1 MPFSNPELSWRQHYA
16 ALYRLGLPLVGAQ
29 MAQMAI
35 HATDIAMVGRIG
47 APELAAT
54 ALATNYF
61 FLIYMFGSGFLIAL
75 SPIVAQAF
83 GSGDERAVRRSTRM
97 GLWFAASYG
106 VICVP
111 ALLAVEPVLLWLG
124 QDPKLAAIAA
134 DYMRIAAF
142 GMVPALIFITF
153 RSFLG
158 AIDRASVLM
167 WASFAAVALNAALN
181 YVFIFG
187 KFGFPSMGVPG
198 SALGSVLTNIFIAI
212 AVGLYVAFEARAK
225 AYEIFVRFWR
235 ADWPV
240 LGVVLKLGLPIS
252 LTIIAE
258 VMMFQFASILAGW
271 LGVVQ
276 LAAHS
281 IVMQLISFSFMVPL
295 GLASAATIRVGQ
307 AIGGGNYGD
316 ADRAAR
322 ASLYTAIGAA
332 ALTIMVFLTI
342 PEMLIGIFLAKTD
355 PLLGPTLL
363 AAVPLLM
370 IAAAF
375 NLFDGTQAIAAGNL
389 RGLKDTRAPMLIA
402 IGSYWG
408 IGMPLAYLFAF
419 TLVWQTPG
427 IWIGLACGL
436 LCTAILLNWRFFTKL
451 AASGHSMQSAVA
463 A

>member
-1 MPFSNPELSWRQHYA
+1 MSNIPLQSIREHYS

-97 GLWFAASYG
+97 GLWFAGSYG
-106 VICVP
+106 ILCFP
-111 ALLAVEPVLLWLG
+111 ALLHVEPVLLWLG
-124 QDPKLAAIAA
+124 QDPKLASIAGE
-134 DYMRIAAF
+134 YMEVACF
-142 GMVPALIFITF
+142 GMVPSLIFVAF

-158 AIDRASVLM
+158 AIDRANILM
-167 WASFAAVALNAALN
+167 WAAFAAVALNALLN
-181 YVFIFG
+181 YIFIFG
-187 KFGFPSMGVPG
+187 NFGFAAMGVPG
-198 SALGSVLTNIFIAI
+198 SALGSVLTNIFVAA
-212 AVGLYVAFEARAK
+212 AVGCFVAFEARAK
-225 AYEIFVRFWR
+225 SYAIFVRFWR

-240 LGVVLKLGLPIS
+240 LGALLILGLPIS

-258 VMMFQFASILAGW
+258 VMMFQFASIMAGW
-271 LGVVQ
+271 LGIVP
-276 LAAHS
+276 LAANA

-316 ADRAAR
+316 AGRAAR
-322 ASLYTAIGAA
+322 AALYTAIGAA
-332 ALTIMVFLTI
+332 ALTVVLFVSV
-342 PEMLIGIFLAKTD
+342 PETLIRIFLASTD
-355 PLLGPTLL
+355 PLLGETVL

-375 NLFDGTQAIAAGNL
+375 NLFDGVQAIAAGNL

-408 IGMPLAYLFAF
+408 LGMPLAYMFAF
-419 TLVWQTPG
+419 TLGLATPG
-427 IWIGLACGL
+427 IWLGLACGL
-436 LCTAILLNWRFFTKL
+436 LATAILLNWRFFTKL
-451 AASGHSMQSAVA
+451 AASAANVQSSSVS
-463 A
+463 

>member
-1 MPFSNPELSWRQHYA
+1 MSLQNPELSWRQHYA

-47 APELAAT
+47 ASELAAT

-61 FLIYMFGSGFLIAL
+61 FLVYMFGSGFLYAL
-75 SPIVAQAF
+75 APIVAQAF
-83 GSGDERAVRRSTRM
+83 GRDDPRSVRRSTRM
-97 GLWFAASYG
+97 GLWFALGYG
-106 VICVP
+106 FICIP
-111 ALLAVEPVLLWLG
+111 ALFAVEPVLLALK

-134 DYMRIAAF
+134 DYMAVAAF
-142 GMVPALIFITF
+142 GMVPALMFTAF

-158 AIDRASVLM
+158 AINRANVLL
-167 WASFAAVALNAALN
+167 WASIAAVALNALLN
-181 YVFIFG
+181 YSFIFG
-187 KFGFPSMGVPG
+187 NFGAPKMGVPG
-198 SALGSVLTNIFIAI
+198 SALATVLTNTFVCI
-212 AVGLYVAFEARAK
+212 AVGIFVATDGKAK
-225 AYEIFVRFWR
+225 AYEVFIRVWR

-240 LGVVLKLGLPIS
+240 LGALLKLGLPIS

-258 VMMFQFASILAGW
+258 VIMFQFASIMAGW
-271 LGVVQ
+271 IGVVP
-276 LAAHS
+276 LAAHA

-316 ADRAAR
+316 ASRAAR
-322 ASLYTAIGAA
+322 AALYTAFGAA
-332 ALTIMVFLTI
+332 FLTI
-342 PEMLIGIFLAKTD
+342 ILFISVPEALIRIFLSTSD
-355 PLLGPTLL
+355 PLLGPTLT

-375 NLFDGTQAIAAGNL
+375 NLFDGAQAIAAGNL

-408 IGMPLAYLFAF
+408 LGMPLAYVFAF
-419 TLVWQTPG
+419 KIGLATPG
-427 IWIGLACGL
+427 IWLGLACGL
-436 LCTAILLNWRFFTKL
+436 FATALLLNWRFFTKL
-451 AASGHSMQSAVA
+451 AASGHSVQGTVA

>member
-1 MPFSNPELSWRQHYA
+1 M
-16 ALYRLGLPLVGAQ
+16 
-29 MAQMAI
+29 
-35 HATDIAMVGRIG
+35 
-47 APELAAT
+47 
-54 ALATNYF
+54 
-61 FLIYMFGSGFLIAL
+61 
-75 SPIVAQAF
+75 
-83 GSGDERAVRRSTRM
+83 
-97 GLWFAASYG
+97 
-106 VICVP
+106 CVP
-111 ALLAVEPVLLWLG
+111 ALLGVEPVLLWLG
-124 QDPKLAAIAA
+124 QDPKLAAIASN
-134 DYMRIAAF
+134 YMRIACF

-167 WASFAAVALNAALN
+167 WASFVAVALNALLN
-181 YVFIFG
+181 YIFIFG
-187 KFGFPSMGVPG
+187 EFGFPAMGVPG
-198 SALGSVLTNIFIAI
+198 SALATVCSNIFIAI
-212 AVGLYVAFEARAK
+212 AVGLFVAFDAKAK

-240 LGVVLKLGLPIS
+240 LGALLKLGLPIS

-258 VMMFQFASILAGW
+258 VMMFQFASIMAGW
-271 LGVVQ
+271 IGVVQ

-316 ADRAAR
+316 ANRAAS
-322 ASLYTAIGAA
+322 AALYTAIGAA
-332 ALTIMVFLTI
+332 VLTIIIFVAV
-342 PEMLIGIFLAKTD
+342 PETLIRIFLSSAD
-355 PLLGPTLL
+355 PLLGPTLI

-408 IGMPLAYLFAF
+408 IGMPLAYVFAF
-419 TLVWQTPG
+419 KFALSTPG

-436 LCTAILLNWRFFTKL
+436 LCTAVLLNWRFFTKL
-451 AASGHSMQSAVA
+451 AASSPNMQGAVA

>member
-1 MPFSNPELSWRQHYA
+1 MAFQNHQQTWRQHFA
-16 ALYRLGLPLVGAQ
+16 ALYSLGLPLVAAQ

-61 FLIYMFGSGFLIAL
+61 FLIYMFGSGFLVAL
-75 SPIVAQAF
+75 APIVAQAF
-83 GSGDERAVRRSTRM
+83 GQDDPRAVRRSTRM
-97 GLWFAASYG
+97 GLWFAVGYG
-106 VICVP
+106 IICIP
-111 ALLAVEPVLLWLG
+111 ALFAVEPVLLALK
-124 QDPKLAAIAA
+124 QDPKLAAIAG

-142 GMVPALIFITF
+142 GMVPALMFTAF

-158 AIDRASVLM
+158 AINRANILM
-167 WASFAAVALNAALN
+167 WASFAAVALNALLN
-181 YVFIFG
+181 YIFIFG
-187 KFGFPSMGVPG
+187 NFGAPKMGVAG
-198 SALGSVLTNIFIAI
+198 SALGSVLTNIFVCI
-212 AVGLYVAFEARAK
+212 AVGLYVATDARAK
-225 AYEIFVRFWR
+225 AYEIFVRVWR

-240 LGVVLKLGLPIS
+240 LGALLKLGLPIS

-258 VMMFQFASILAGW
+258 VMMFQFASIMAGW
-271 LGVVQ
+271 IGVVP

-316 ADRAAR
+316 ANRAAR
-322 ASLYTAIGAA
+322 AALYTAVGAA
-332 ALTIMVFLTI
+332 AVTIAIFLTV
-342 PEMLIGIFLAKTD
+342 PEALIRIFLASSD
-355 PLLGPTLL
+355 PLLGPTL
-363 AAVPLLM
+363 AAAIPLLV

-375 NLFDGTQAIAAGNL
+375 NLFDGAQAIAAGNL
-389 RGLKDTRAPMLIA
+389 RGLKDTRVPMVIA

-408 IGMPLAYLFAF
+408 IGMPLAYVFAF
-419 TLVWQTPG
+419 NLGYSTPG
-427 IWIGLACGL
+427 IWLGLACGL
-436 LCTAILLNWRFFTKL
+436 LCTAVLLNWRFFTKL
-451 AASGHSMQSAVA
+451 AASGHVVQGAVA

>member
-1 MPFSNPELSWRQHYA
+1 MALQIPELSWRQHYA
-16 ALYRLGLPLVGAQ
+16 GLYRLGLPLVAAQ

-61 FLIYMFGSGFLIAL
+61 FLIYMFGSGFLVAL
-75 SPIVAQAF
+75 APIVAQAV
-83 GSGDERAVRRSTRM
+83 GRDDPRAVRRSTRM
-97 GLWFAASYG
+97 GLWFAVGYG
-106 VICVP
+106 VLCIP
-111 ALLAVEPVLLWLG
+111 ALFAVEPVLLALE
-124 QDPKLAAIAA
+124 QDSELAAIAA

-142 GMVPALIFITF
+142 GMVPALMFTAF

-158 AIDRASVLM
+158 AINRANILM
-167 WASFAAVALNAALN
+167 WASFAAVALNALLN
-181 YVFIFG
+181 YIFIFG
-187 KFGFPSMGVPG
+187 HFGAPKMGVAG
-198 SALGSVLTNIFIAI
+198 SALGSVLTNVFVCT
-212 AVGLYVAFEARAK
+212 AVGLYVAKDARAK

-240 LGVVLKLGLPIS
+240 LGALLTLGLPIS

-258 VMMFQFASILAGW
+258 VMMFQFASIMAGW
-271 LGVVQ
+271 IGVVP
-276 LAAHS
+276 LAAHA

-295 GLASAATIRVGQ
+295 GLASAATIRVGH
-307 AIGGGNYGD
+307 AIGGGNYAD

-322 ASLYTAIGAA
+322 AALYTAFGAA
-332 ALTIMVFLTI
+332 ALTIVIFLTL
-342 PEMLIGIFLAKTD
+342 PEVLIRIFLAATD
-355 PLLGPTLL
+355 PLLGPTLA

-375 NLFDGTQAIAAGNL
+375 NLFDGAQAIAAGNL

-408 IGMPLAYLFAF
+408 IGMPLAYVFAF
-419 TLVWQTPG
+419 NLGLSTPG
-427 IWIGLACGL
+427 IWLGLACGL

-451 AASGHSMQSAVA
+451 AASGQSVQGGVA